1 MQQPVLRRRQK
12 LTIGFLV
19 AAFLIVVSIF
29 IVGYM
34 VVFVMPHRE
43 LVVRVDGVEYTRGDL
58 VELVRI
64 RQKSSEF
71 LGGTFDAS
79 NGIFESL
86 QLMVE
91 NEILSQMA
99 PSQGIFV
106 SEEEIDE
113 QISLTMRPE
122 KDMSFGKSE
131 EQILR
136 ET

>member
-43 LVVRVDGVEYTRGDL
+43 LVVRVDGVEYTSGDL

-64 RQKSSEF
+64 WQKRSEY
-71 LGGTFDAS
+71 LGGTFEAS
-79 NGIFESL
+79 RGIFESL
-86 QLMVE
+86 QL
-91 NEILSQMA
+91 LSL
-99 PSQGIFV
+99 IH
-106 SEEEIDE
+106 I
-113 QISLTMRPE
+113 
-122 KDMSFGKSE
+122 
-131 EQILR
+131 
-136 ET
+136 